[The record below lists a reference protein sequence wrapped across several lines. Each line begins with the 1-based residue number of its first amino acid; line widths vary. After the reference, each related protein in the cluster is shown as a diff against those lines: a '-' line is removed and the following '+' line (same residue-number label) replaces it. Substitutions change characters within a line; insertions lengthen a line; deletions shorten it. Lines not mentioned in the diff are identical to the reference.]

1 MAHCAYYVKST
12 LEAGLIACVGL
23 YKTNLQT
30 LLIAL
35 KAIKEQ
41 L

>member
-1 MAHCAYYVKST
+1 MAHCAYVKST
-12 LEAGLIACVGL
+12 LEAGLIAWVGL

-30 LLIAL
+30 LLIAP
-35 KAIKEQ
+35 KAIKER